1 MSLSKISK
9 QTVNT
14 ALPQSKRYTIFD
26 TEVRGFGLRIFP
38 SGKKSWVFE
47 YRAGAGG
54 RGVHKKRVTF
64 GTSTDFTP
72 NQARKH
78 AELLRLK
85 TRTGEDPQAEK
96 LKSRA
101 APTLSEVAKIF
112 LEEQVRPKLATKT
125 LAQYE
130 FILNRIVLPKLGN
143 IKAKDVSR
151 AEITKLQLAWSKK
164 PYQANRMCAVL
175 SSMYGFA
182 SKYGLVPEKFNP
194 AHGIVRF
201 KETASQRYLSGDEL
215 QKLGMA
221 IREAETTGLPME
233 IDSTKKSKHIRKTKT
248 TTVYDEHVIAAFR
261 LLLFTGARLRE
272 ILDLKWE
279 YVDLEKG
286 VLFLPKSKTGQK
298 IIILNTAAIDILAKL
313 TRIGIYVIASNS
325 AGMIDEKPRTDLKKP
340 WAKLKKHS
348 GLENVRLHDL
358 RHSFGA
364 TGASEGLGLPII
376 GKLMGHSQPATTQRY
391 AHLADAPL
399 RSASNAI
406 GDHISAAMGDAVE
419 MDG

>member
-1 MSLSKISK
+1 MTLAKISK
-9 QTVNT
+9 RTVD
-14 ALPQSKRYTIFD
+14 AAQPLPKRYTIFD
-26 TEVRGFGLRIFP
+26 TEVRGFGLRVFP

-47 YRAGAGG
+47 YRAGEGG

-72 NQARKH
+72 SQARKH

-85 TRTGEDPQAEK
+85 TRTGGDPQAEK
-96 LKSRA
+96 SECRA
-101 APTLSEVAKIF
+101 APMLSEVAKIF
-112 LEEQVRPKLATKT
+112 LDEQVKPKLAANTFV
-125 LAQYE
+125 QYE

-151 AEITKLQLAWSKK
+151 AEITKLQLAWAKK

-182 SKYGLVPEKFNP
+182 GKYGLVPENFNP
-194 AHGIVRF
+194 AHGIARF

-215 QKLGMA
+215 QKLGIA

-233 IDSTKKSKHIRKTKT
+233 IDSTKKSKHVRKTKT
-248 TTVYDEHVIAAFR
+248 TTVYGEHVIAAFR

-272 ILDLKWE
+272 ILGLKWE
-279 YVDLEKG
+279 YVDLERG
-286 VLFLPKSKTGQK
+286 LLFLPKSKTGQK
-298 IIILNTAAIDILAKL
+298 TIILNTVAIDILAKL
-313 TRIGIYVIASNS
+313 TRIGIYVIASDS
-325 AGMIDEKPRTDLKKP
+325 AGTIGEKPRTDLKKP
-340 WAKLKKHS
+340 WAKILKHS

-364 TGASEGLGLPII
+364 TGAGEGLGLPII
-376 GKLMGHSQPATTQRY
+376 GKLMGHSHAATTQRY

-399 RSASNAI
+399 RNASNTIGENIAAAI
-406 GDHISAAMGDAVE
+406 AGHL
-419 MDG
+419 